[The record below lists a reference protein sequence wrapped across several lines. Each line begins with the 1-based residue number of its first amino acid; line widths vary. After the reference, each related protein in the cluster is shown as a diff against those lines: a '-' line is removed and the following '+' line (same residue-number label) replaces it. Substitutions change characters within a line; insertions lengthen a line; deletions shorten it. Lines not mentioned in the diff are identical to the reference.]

1 MAPTRGGTFRRESI
15 GLRTRIN
22 RRWHPSQVFPPSGCC
37 QRRPLHRCAP
47 APGSNR
53 NSLAPMEMDAINSWR
68 QYRTRPPP
76 ELPQRNVSA
85 KCETVS
91 LSGLRV
97 RLVCSQE
104 RFRAG
109 LELTGGRWWG
119 STSRQMGAEPWRGVS
134 GLFRIQGVVG
144 V

>member
-1 MAPTRGGTFRRESI
+1 
-15 GLRTRIN
+15 
-22 RRWHPSQVFPPSGCC
+22 
-37 QRRPLHRCAP
+37 
-47 APGSNR
+47 
-53 NSLAPMEMDAINSWR
+53 MEMDAINSWR

-109 LELTGGRWWG
+109 LELTGG
-119 STSRQMGAEPWRGVS
+119 E
-134 GLFRIQGVVG
+134 VVG
-144 V
+144 FDVAADGGGAVAGG